1 MKRRQ
6 FIALLGSAAGL
17 IASPL
22 TTRAQQQKMQMIGFL
37 DSGSP
42 EGMTEYLA
50 AFHRGLGENG
60 YVEGHN
66 VTIEYGWAR
75 GKADRLPALA
85 TALIQRKVAVIA
97 ATRGPAPAFAA
108 KAATSAIPIVF
119 QTGSDPVKDGLVAS
133 MNRPSGNVTGVTRQ
147 STVLSP
153 KRLELLSELVPDA
166 KLIAVLFRSGNP
178 VADSQVKEL
187 QEAARSRGL
196 QLFVLGTSAG
206 DLDATFTTFS
216 QKGADALIVINDPV
230 FIDQREHIVALAAGH
245 AIPAIYA
252 ESAPVFAGGLM
263 SYAASLADS
272 FRQVGAYVGL
282 ILKGTKPADL
292 PVQQPTKFE
301 FIINL
306 KTAKALGLT
315 TPPTLLA
322 LADEVIE

>member
-6 FIALLGSAAGL
+6 FIALVGSAAGFT
-17 IASPL
+17 SPL
-22 TTRAQQQKMQMIGFL
+22 TARAQQQKMPMIGFL

-42 EGMTEYLA
+42 DGMAEYLA

-60 YVEGHN
+60 YVEGRN
-66 VTIEYGWAR
+66 VTIEYRWAR
-75 GKADRLPALA
+75 GQADRLPALA
-85 TALIQRKVAVIA
+85 AELIRRKVAVIA
-97 ATRGPAPAFAA
+97 ATRSPAPALAA

-133 MNRPSGNVTGVTRQ
+133 MNRPGGNVTGVTRQ

-196 QLFVLGTSAG
+196 QLFVLGTTAS

-216 QKGADALIVINDPV
+216 QKSADALIVINDPV
-230 FIDQREHIVALAAGH
+230 FIDQRERLVTLTASH
-245 AIPAIYA
+245 AIPTIYA

-263 SYAASLADS
+263 SYAASLTDS
-272 FRQVGAYVGL
+272 FRQVGAYVGQ
-282 ILKGTKPADL
+282 ILKGAKPADL
-292 PVQQPTKFE
+292 PVQQPTTFE
-301 FIINL
+301 LVINL

-315 TPPTLLA
+315 VPPTMLA